1 MLKLLVN
8 LDSDTQRY
16 EYVNSQFQKLGIDIT
31 RVSAVDLR
39 KASEDELK
47 QYVAKLTSFNK
58 LMRFPRTLLKGEVGC
73 FLSHRKCWE
82 TLVKSNENYAFI
94 CEDDIVIAD
103 SIKEYLSDE
112 KWLHGL
118 DLVMM
123 SSLGH
128 EIGKDF
134 KWTGEKLSLDNGNSI
149 VFPYKLLGTQGYIIS
164 KKCALKAIELSEKI
178 ISPVD
183 DFLFT
188 ARMPIKHLF
197 KVGKLESVVVTES
210 SKFLSGI
217 GTRNTKQVKES
228 YLIRHN
234 PLFSIFKSYLSF
246 TKSLFYKQKFTQK
259 FEGVKD

>member
-112 KWLHGL
+112 KFL
-118 DLVMM
+118 
-123 SSLGH
+123 
-128 EIGKDF
+128 
-134 KWTGEKLSLDNGNSI
+134 
-149 VFPYKLLGTQGYIIS
+149 IS
-164 KKCALKAIELSEKI
+164 ELYTTFVRESPKGIKI
-178 ISPVD
+178 IMAGNPYSVYCSIFSGLNVD
-183 DFLFT
+183 SSKLKPGSYVVGPDYV
-188 ARMPIKHLF
+188 IDCF
-197 KVGKLESVVVTES
+197 KVGPELAEQIRRNNPMFIADEEYTRYAFGGES
-210 SKFLSGI
+210 I
-217 GTRNTKQVKES
+217 NDAN
-228 YLIRHN
+228 IRLH
-234 PLFSIFKSYLSF
+234 K
-246 TKSLFYKQKFTQK
+246 
-259 FEGVKD
+259 